1 MKIIF
6 LDVDGVLTHSEYE
19 NDSFADIDE
28 TKVELLKE
36 IIDKTSAKIVLT
48 SNWKD
53 KCIIGGKEH
62 RLKEY
67 HILTQVLKH
76 YGIEMYDETKE
87 EKLKLTVSPELLRRL
102 PREELKKVRIN
113 PYTTRTGE
121 IYKWLNNNENIES
134 FVIIDD
140 EEFEYE
146 NFGYQDNFIKTDYYN
161 GGLLKEHVEEA
172 INMLNNPKVKKR

>member
-6 LDVDGVLTHSEYE
+6 LGVDGVLTHSGYKNEKLAE
-19 NDSFADIDE
+19 LDPSKI
-28 TKVELLKE
+28 ELLKSLINE
-36 IIDKTSAKIVLT
+36 TNAKIVLT
-48 SNWKD
+48 SNLKN
-53 KCIIGGKEH
+53 KNIMGNQQYRQKEYYILTEV
-62 RLKEY
+62 LKEY
-67 HILTQVLKH
+67 K
-76 YGIEMYDETKE
+76 IEIYDETQE
-87 EKLKLTVSPELLRRL
+87 EELKLTVSPNLLKRL
-102 PREELKKVRIN
+102 TIEELKKVRIN

-161 GGLLKEHVEEA
+161 GGLQKEHVEKAKE
-172 INMLNNPKVKKR
+172 ILNYQKNKTR